1 MDLNQGHL
9 KHRSTPRIVGSICV
23 ENTHIEISETAH
35 RAVTQS
41 NLWTHLIVRFGVVVQ
56 RQDVLQEDIELSR
69 HVLEEH
75 PVVVALL
82 DLAHLL
88 LEEDTRELP
97 GVSSALM

>member
-1 MDLNQGHL
+1 M
-9 KHRSTPRIVGSICV
+9 
-23 ENTHIEISETAH
+23 
-35 RAVTQS
+35 
-41 NLWTHLIVRFGVVVQ
+41 
-56 RQDVLQEDIELSR
+56 LQEDIELRR

-97 GVSSALM
+97 GLSGTLYGGSGSEGTIDQHYLVLDLPPG